1 MNREQGLR
9 ERVLEAAAAKRPL
22 DIAGGGS
29 KAFLGRLAEG
39 ERLDVTHHRGIL
51 DYEPRELVITA
62 RCGTPLAEI
71 ETTLA
76 ERNQMLPFEPPHFAD
91 TATLGGC
98 IATGLSGP
106 RRPYS
111 GAARDLLLG
120 VRLLNGRGEILRFG
134 GAVMKNV
141 AGYDIPRLMCGA
153 MGTLG
158 VLLEVSLKVLPLP
171 SREITLVYDESPG
184 EALRRFNDCAGRPLP
199 LSAACHDGKRSY
211 LRLSGAESAVAAAR
225 KALGGELLETGEHF
239 WRTQVREQGHRFFRG
254 EAPLWRLSL
263 PPAAPWEP
271 HPGDTFIDWGGA
283 LRWIRSERPA
293 EVHFSAAAAAG
304 GHASLFRGGDRR
316 GQRRQPLPKTV
327 MTIQHRLKQAFD
339 PQGLFN
345 PGRLYREF

>member
-1 MNREQGLR
+1 MNREQNLR
-9 ERVLEAAAAKRPL
+9 ERVREAAAARRPL
-22 DIAGGGS
+22 NISGGGS

-39 ERLDVTHHRGIL
+39 ERLDVARHRGIL

-62 RCGTPLAEI
+62 RCGTPLTEI

-76 ERNQMLPFEPPHFAD
+76 EQGQMLPFEPPHFAD

-98 IATGLSGP
+98 IAAGLSGP
-106 RRPYS
+106 RRPFS

-153 MGTLG
+153 LGTLG

-171 SREITLVYDESPG
+171 PREITLVYDEGPV
-184 EALRRFNDCAGRPLP
+184 EALRRFNDCAGGALP
-199 LSAACHDGKRSY
+199 LSGACHDGKRSY

-225 KALGGELLETGEHF
+225 KTLGGERLEAGEDF
-239 WRTQVREQGHRFFRG
+239 WRRQVREQGHRFFRG
-254 EAPLWRLSL
+254 AAPLWRLSL
-263 PPAAPWEP
+263 PPAAPWDP
-271 HPGDTFIDWGGA
+271 RPGDTFIDWGGA
-283 LRWIRSERPA
+283 LRWIRSERPP
-293 EVHFSAAAAAG
+293 ETHFSAASAAG
-304 GHASLFRGGDRR
+304 GHASLFRGGDRQ
-316 GQRRQPLPKTV
+316 GQRRQPLPTAV

-345 PGRLYREF
+345 PRRLYREF